1 MQHTDY
7 SSSVVNET
15 VKTTSAAHC
24 SYLNLVK
31 TKVSEVHLGAGI
43 ILHMCDRIWENSPL
57 RAQYD
62 FSVEAFIVY
71 LT

>member
-1 MQHTDY
+1 MYLLFSKVCVTQHNN
-7 SSSVVNET
+7 SA
-15 VKTTSAAHC
+15 TTATTH
-24 SYLNLVK
+24 LINLCDVIINGDLL
-31 TKVSEVHLGAGI
+31 SEKNI
-43 ILHMCDRIWENSPL
+43 CDRIWENSPL